1 MDLVNILFLLML
13 AFGLVS
19 NFLSIPGNFIIALN
33 TFWYGIATGFE
44 KVSLSFFV
52 TLIVIAAAI
61 EFAEYLIIALG
72 AKRYGASRWGVV
84 GAILGGIIGGLSG
97 FTFSPIFGAITGG
110 FIGVIVGT
118 MLLELII
125 RGRNI
130 KVAFHAMLG
139 ALIGKVGG
147 LTIKVIGTLTMAIV
161 VGYKVF
167 L

>member
-1 MDLVNILFLLML
+1 MDIVNILFVLIL

-19 NFLSIPGNFIIALN
+19 NFLSIPGNFVVALN
-33 TFWYGIATGFE
+33 AFWYGVATNFQT
-44 KVSLSFFV
+44 VTFSFV
-52 TLIVIAAAI
+52 LTLIIIAAAV
-61 EFAEYLIIALG
+61 EFAEYSIIALG
-72 AKRYGASRWGVV
+72 ARRYGASRWGVV
-84 GAILGGIIGGLSG
+84 GAILGGVVGGLSG
-97 FTFSPIFGAITGG
+97 FTFSPIFGAIVGG
-110 FIGVIVGT
+110 FLGVILGT

-125 RGRNI
+125 KGRNI
-130 KVAFHAMLG
+130 KAAFHAMLG